1 MMPLEPN
8 NLVTLISPNRLTLII
23 YPSDTQCLACIR
35 SVDVDR
41 KAHETTLVMR
51 SMERSLFDA
60 YFEPISPRL
69 EVYPIEYP
77 KCLRNLLS

>member
-1 MMPLEPN
+1 MMPVKPN
-8 NLVTLISPNRLTLII
+8 NLTLILPNKLSII
-23 YPSDTQCLACIR
+23 FYPSDTQCLACIR
-35 SVDVDR
+35 SVDVYR

-51 SMERSLFDA
+51 STERSLFDA